1 MSGIRIIAGTARGRK
16 LIRVPDKGVRPISDR
31 VKEALFNIIGVEII
45 GSTFLDLFAGTGS
58 VGIEAISRGAEQ
70 VVFVDNNHRSIE
82 TIQKN
87 LELTKLG
94 SKATVLQ
101 TDALALISRSQEKS
115 FDYVYVAPPQ
125 YKGLWLEALRG
136 IDSNPG
142 LLNPDAWVI
151 IQIHPQ
157 ESENVSLQNLT
168 EFDRRKYGN
177 TLLIFYV
184 YDDE

>member
-1 MSGIRIIAGTARGRK
+1 MSGIRVIAGTARGRK
-16 LIRVPDKGVRPISDR
+16 LLRVPDKGVRPIGDR

-70 VVFVDNNHRSIE
+70 AVFVDNNRRSVE
-82 TIQKN
+82 TIYKN
-87 LELTKLG
+87 LDLAKLEY
-94 SKATVLQ
+94 KATVMH
-101 TDALALISRSQEKS
+101 TDALALISRPQEKL

-125 YKGLWLEALRG
+125 YKELWSEALRG
-136 IDSNPG
+136 IDGNPG

-151 IQIHPQ
+151 TQIHPR
-157 ESENVSLQNLT
+157 EAENVGLRNLN

-184 YDDE
+184 YDKD

>member
-1 MSGIRIIAGTARGRK
+1 MSGIRIIGGTARGRK
-16 LIRVPDKGVRPISDR
+16 IFRVPDSGVRPIGDR

-45 GSTFLDLFAGTGS
+45 DCTFLDLFAGTGS

-70 VVFVDNNHRSIE
+70 VVFVDNNRRSVE

-94 SKATVLQ
+94 SQATVMF
-101 TDALALISRSQEKS
+101 TDALAMISRPQKIS

-125 YKGLWLEALRG
+125 YKGLWSKALRE

-151 IQIHPQ
+151 AQIHPR
-157 ESENVSLQNLT
+157 EEEDVSMQNLS

-184 YDDE
+184 YETE

>member
-1 MSGIRIIAGTARGRK
+1 MSGIRVIGGTARGRK
-16 LIRVPDKGVRPISDR
+16 LLWVPDKGVRPIGDR

-45 GSTFLDLFAGTGS
+45 GSRFLDLFAGTGS

-70 VVFVDNNHRSIE
+70 VVFVDNNRRSVE
-82 TIQKN
+82 TINKN

-94 SKATVLQ
+94 SKATIMH
-101 TDALALISRSQEKS
+101 TDALALVSRPQKIS

-125 YKGLWLEALRG
+125 YKEIWSEALRR

-151 IQIHPQ
+151 AQIHPR
-157 ESENVSLQNLT
+157 EAENLSMQNIA

-184 YDDE
+184 YEKE